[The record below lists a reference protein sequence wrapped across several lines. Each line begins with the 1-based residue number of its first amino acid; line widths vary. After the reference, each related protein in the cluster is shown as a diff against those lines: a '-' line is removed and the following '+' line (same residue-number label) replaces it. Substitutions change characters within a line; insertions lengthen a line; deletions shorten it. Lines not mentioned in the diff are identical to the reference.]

1 VALILVVDDDDAVR
15 HSLERILR
23 VGGHEAMLAASG
35 ADALRV
41 LDEHAVDVVL
51 TDINMPEMDGI
62 ELLMLFQE
70 RAPDMPVIA
79 ISGGGLLDKGD
90 LLEDA
95 GALGAAATLSK
106 PFEIDDVLAA
116 VAEVLEA
123 E

>member
-23 VGGHEAMLAASG
+23 VGGHEPMLAASG

-41 LDEHAVDVVL
+41 LDEHAVDAVL

-106 PFEIDDVLAA
+106 PFEVDDVLAA
-116 VAEVLEA
+116 VAEVLGA